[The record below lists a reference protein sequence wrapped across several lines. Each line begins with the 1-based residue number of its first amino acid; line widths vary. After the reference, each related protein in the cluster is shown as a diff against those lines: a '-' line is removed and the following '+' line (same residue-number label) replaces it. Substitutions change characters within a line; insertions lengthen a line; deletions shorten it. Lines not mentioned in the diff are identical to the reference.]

1 MAILTMVQI
10 LVSPGVSLSD
20 VDSVY
25 EGSVFAPEEDLSEP
39 QALLVYCMCT
49 ACACAPHC
57 ACIALYTQRLRT
69 GPLLLVAATRAATH
83 CSLLTAHCSLLTAH
97 AASAHCMLTAHCLPG
112 AHRAAAHL
120 VAPRSHA
127 RGCRPLPRLARLQ
140 PRCRGPSPA
149 RTSPSHR
156 GSHIELHPECTGP

>member
-83 CSLLTAHCSLLTAH
+83 CSLLTAHCSLHMQRRLTAC
-97 AASAHCMLTAHCLPG
+97 SLLTAYQVHTEPLLISSRRDLTLEDVDLFLDSLGCNL
-112 AHRAAAHL
+112 AAEARRRP
-120 VAPRSHA
+120 APA
-127 RGCRPLPRLARLQ
+127 LATVV
-140 PRCRGPSPA
+140 
-149 RTSPSHR
+149 RT
-156 GSHIELHPECTGP
+156 